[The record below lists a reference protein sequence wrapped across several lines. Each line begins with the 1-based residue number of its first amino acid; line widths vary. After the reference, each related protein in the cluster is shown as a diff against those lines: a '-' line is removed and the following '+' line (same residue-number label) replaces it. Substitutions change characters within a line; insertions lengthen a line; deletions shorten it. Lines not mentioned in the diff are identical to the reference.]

1 MQARSTVP
9 FRHGARAMCST
20 LPARRSDRSR
30 FALAAKRMYRLCSNA
45 SRVLHRVFVGRF
57 CTRYRIYPSDR
68 HGCAVSEAAVD
79 GTRGWTA
86 FGHLERPKV
95 RLILPLN
102 YGHKH
107 VISLRG
113 ATGKNAF
120 SGRPL
125 RQKLT

>member
-20 LPARRSDRSR
+20 LPAHRSDRSR

-95 RLILPLN
+95 RLILPLTFIVDT
-102 YGHKH
+102 H
-107 VISLRG
+107 
-113 ATGKNAF
+113 
-120 SGRPL
+120 PL
-125 RQKLT
+125 PRLNG

>member
-20 LPARRSDRSR
+20 LPAHRSDRSR

-95 RLILPLN
+95 RLISPLTVSVN
-102 YGHKH
+102 
-107 VISLRG
+107 S
-113 ATGKNAF
+113 NAF
-120 SGRPL
+120 MRF
-125 RQKLT
+125 

>member
-95 RLILPLN
+95 RLISPLIRVPPDWASVPN
-102 YGHKH
+102 VGRC
-107 VISLRG
+107 RG
-113 ATGKNAF
+113 
-120 SGRPL
+120 
-125 RQKLT
+125 